1 VLLFPAGR
9 SECAGTD
16 GETDRDAHQRQ
27 ARHCLHQTLRSSHWW
42 VVVVVV
48 GLCIFLYYCFFFNF
62 RAVLNH
68 RS

>member
-1 VLLFPAGR
+1 MLLFPAGR

-27 ARHCLHQTLRSSHWW
+27 ARHRFHQTLRSSHWW

-48 GLCIFLYYCFFFNF
+48 VLFLFLYYFYFYFN
-62 RAVLNH
+62 AVLNH